1 MSLVG
6 TTITITPIEPTDA
19 ITVTPNNTAVTAT
32 SDVTTITLSSSI
44 PSFGAVQATSVTLG
58 TMTGT
63 LQGTGNVE
71 LALQKLADQHFKGTE
86 APTSGTTN
94 LEEGDFFYD
103 TDDNQLKVYRETSP
117 GTLEFVPLAQGTGTM
132 DILDAGS
139 F

>member
-71 LALQKLADQHFKGTE
+71 VALQKLADQHFKGTE
-86 APTSGTTN
+86 APTAGTTN